1 MRHMPR
7 PGDRLRAI
15 AARVCNA
22 KTMERLIDPVVAD
35 LQTEYVEANRHGR
48 LWKSRWVRVAGYTAF
63 LKVIAFAACEG
74 SRRGFD
80 VRIAGDHATG
90 RMTGWAVSVTV
101 ILTALLEIP
110 ALSHLPPPTWHVS
123 YADRAKLLLYLVP
136 QALPIAVPIA
146 FTLAILR
153 GWTGRTTSPRSSGAI
168 LAIGFACSLA
178 MFAMLA
184 WIVPT
189 SNQAFR
195 VTVAGHDLAKGL
207 HELTLGDLSR
217 QVALELPPFE
227 GHSSIRQLATEYHV
241 RWALACTTFVFA
253 LFSLAVI
260 PRRPAGRTIGGLAAC
275 GIYFAYYIT
284 VFDGTEPLR
293 ARVGSLPPFA
303 IAWLPNV
310 VMIVASAALIT
321 VRLKADTTYERGR
334 EG

>member
-1 MRHMPR
+1 MAR

-22 KTMERLIDPVVAD
+22 KTMERLIDPLLAD
-35 LQTEYVEANRHGR
+35 LHTEYVDAIRQGR
-48 LWKSRWVRVAGYTAF
+48 LWKSRWVRVAGYTGF
-63 LKVIAFAACEG
+63 LKAIAFAVCEG
-74 SRRGFD
+74 SMRGLD
-80 VRIAGDHATG
+80 VRITGDHRAAG
-90 RMTGWAVSVTV
+90 RVTGWAVSATV

-110 ALSHLPPPTWHVS
+110 ALLHLPPPMWMHVS
-123 YADRAKLLLYLVP
+123 YAVRAKLLIYLVP

-153 GWTGRTTSPRSSGAI
+153 GGTGRTTSPRSSGAV
-168 LAIGFACSLA
+168 LAIGFVCSLA

-184 WIVPT
+184 WIVPA

-195 VTVAGHDLAKGL
+195 VTVAGRDVSKGL
-207 HELTLGDLSR
+207 HELTLGEVGQRVVRAVTQGD
-217 QVALELPPFE
+217 VEGELNA
-227 GHSSIRQLATEYHV
+227 RQLATEYHV

-253 LFSLAVI
+253 LFTLAVI
-260 PRRPAGRTIGGLAAC
+260 PRRPAGRTILGLAAC

-284 VFDGTEPLR
+284 VFDGTQPLR
-293 ARVGSLPPFA
+293 VSVGGLPPFA

-321 VRLKADTTYERGR
+321 VRLKAHPLA
-334 EG
+334 